1 MNNPQWLG
9 YLTDKRHHSILD
21 EVIYMTELEFR
32 LKQTYDYK
40 KNDERWNQTVA
51 ALKAWKKDPHRV
63 YHIHYLKAGE
73 VFVREF
79 EDISFAGS
87 EHLEKVVLDEE
98 YYEIYLVEIFK
109 VTVTERKTLNEEL
122 VEMYS
127 NINRDLQF

>member
-1 MNNPQWLG
+1 
-9 YLTDKRHHSILD
+9 
-21 EVIYMTELEFR
+21 MTELEFR
-32 LKQTYDYK
+32 LKQTYEHK
-40 KNDERWNQTVA
+40 KNDERWNQTIA

-79 EDISFAGS
+79 EDIYFAGS
-87 EHLEKVVLDEE
+87 EHLEKVILDEE
-98 YYEIYLVEIFK
+98 YYEIFLADIFK

-127 NINRDLQF
+127 TINRDVHF